1 MLSDSA
7 TIAARAAVIAPTL
20 RPYQLDGIQYLVSR
34 TRCCL
39 VDEPG
44 LGKTVQILVSLQ
56 LCNMFPVL
64 ICAPRSALGVWRDEI
79 AEWLGSDAAT
89 RTVLYGGTSQ
99 QRQKLRMSGA
109 LQNAQFVI
117 TSYRIGA
124 ELLSY
129 TTATDMEQNLLPLWR
144 ALVCDEFHRVG
155 LLNIK
160 TATYKVFKTACAR
173 VGTQKWPAVRF
184 YGVSGT
190 PYTKG
195 PQDFFGLLH
204 LFEPK
209 NAEFRSYW
217 RFVETHCRVFENNAG
232 YKEIH
237 PCPKHP
243 ENFRR
248 LLSNYF
254 LRRTKEAVLPQ
265 LPAKIRQIIP
275 IEMSSRQAKLY
286 KSLGQDLVVQLQQNT
301 VFALSPLTLA
311 VRLRQMLVSPQC
323 LDAAEKDIGGGI
335 EALLEMV
342 DLDFDAGNSVL
353 VFTPFVR
360 GVELVAK
367 TLKEKLN
374 AAVFMIHGQM
384 KGGVL
389 PSDTALAFQNA
400 PGRRKVL
407 VCTIKTGQAW
417 TATAANVV
425 YFLGYEWAA
434 VENEQAEDRAHRL
447 GQQKSVVCK
456 YIKYTN
462 TIDQDVLQAV
472 LNKELGFAASLDAAR
487 FRRIIQARF
496 IRKEA

>member
-1 MLSDSA
+1 MLCDSMA
-7 TIAARAAVIAPTL
+7 IAAQASAIAPTL
-20 RPYQLDGIQYLVSR
+20 RPYQLDGIQYLVDR
-34 TRCCL
+34 TRCGL

-44 LGKTVQILVSLQ
+44 LGKTVQILISLQ
-56 LCNMFPVL
+56 LHNMFPAL

-79 AEWLGSDAAT
+79 AKWLGSEAAA
-89 RTVLYGGTSQ
+89 RTILYCGTSQ
-99 QRQKLRMSGA
+99 LRQKLRKSGA

-117 TSYRIGA
+117 TSYRVGA
-124 ELLSY
+124 ELLAY
-129 TTATDMEQNLLPLWR
+129 TAATDQEQNLLPLWR
-144 ALVCDEFHRVG
+144 ALVCDEFHRMG

-160 TATYKVFKTACAR
+160 TATYKVFKMACAR

-184 YGVSGT
+184 YAVSGT

-209 NAEFRSYW
+209 NTEFRSYW
-217 RFVETHCRVFENNAG
+217 RFVETHCRVFENDAG
-232 YKEIH
+232 YREIH

-243 ENFRR
+243 ENFRK
-248 LLSNYF
+248 LLSDYF
-254 LRRTKEAVLPQ
+254 LRRTKETVLSQ
-265 LPAKIRQIIP
+265 LPAKIRQVIP
-275 IEMSSRQAKLY
+275 VEMSPRQAKLY
-286 KSLGQDLVVQLQQNT
+286 KTLEQDLVVQLHQNT

-311 VRLRQMLVSPQC
+311 MRLRQMLVSPQC
-323 LDAAEKDIGGGI
+323 LDSTEKDVGGGI

-353 VFTPFVR
+353 IFTPFVR

-367 TLKEKLN
+367 KLKERLN

-389 PSDTALAFQNA
+389 PSDIALAFQNA
-400 PGRRKVL
+400 PGKRKIL

-456 YIKYTN
+456 YIKYVD
-462 TIDQDVLQAV
+462 TIDQDILQV
-472 LNKELGFAASLDAAR
+472 ILNKELGFAASLDAAR
-487 FRRIIQARF
+487 FQRIIQARF
-496 IRKEA
+496 MRKEA